1 MAGKKVFNYLKK
13 NILIQIYIIIILIFS
28 FFCRTYREIFYI
40 RKLNLKSEI
49 ILTIKGKGKQQ
60 ILSNKYQ
67 DILPSEIYIDGI
79 FHTSYSKEVNI
90 QKKGEHNITL
100 KWNSI
105 ITNCMAMFS
114 DLSNIIKIDFS
125 KFDTSYATTM
135 FLMFG
140 NCISLISLDLSR
152 FNTSLVKDMCSMFY
166 ECISLTSI
174 NLANFDTSL
183 VTNMYTM
190 FYDCY
195 SLTSL
200 EVNHFNTSLVNNMNN
215 MFSECH
221 SIISLDLSNF
231 NTSSVENM
239 DAMFYSCY
247 SLISLDLKNFNT
259 EKVLAI
265 SDIFHGCRSLIFL
278 NLASFVLMNRN
289 TTANEM
295 FTEINR
301 KVILC
306 IDISKNPIVNF
317 GNLLS
322 NIDCNNTCFKD
333 SKKINVHD
341 QKCVFDCNSN
351 SENQYEYNNK
361 CYPECPE
368 NTHSS
373 SENEFLCEDN
383 IKVNCKELGKYYN
396 YNQTLCIDEIPEG
409 YFLNDTIYNTIDKCH
424 QDCKT
429 CDKKYNDTN
438 SNCNSC
444 LNDKYFY
451 WGNCLSNCTNGYF
464 IDSSGKK
471 ICKCISNK
479 KCKECLND
487 NLEPDMCISCN
498 AGYFQKID
506 EIHSD
511 NSLIKCYKDPEGYY
525 LDNDI
530 YKPCY
535 PSCKKCSELGDKND
549 HKCIECLSDYG
560 IKENNNCYK
569 NCSFY
574 YYYTSKMY
582 LCTYENK
589 CPEEQNKLILDKK
602 KCIDEC
608 INDDTYQF
616 EFNNTCYKSCPEG
629 TKISKNNNHLCSV
642 ECPENKPYENQNSKC
657 TQECN
662 AIDFFNGICKINNN
676 NPKTIDDMAKTIKEQ
691 LNQTLDEFMMNIT
704 NNEQKDLLIKAKDT
718 TYQITTTDNQKNNK
732 YEDVSVINLGE
743 CENILKTKN
752 HIDPSKSL
760 IIFKIDYYV
769 PGISI
774 PVIGYEVYHPD
785 TKVKLELDDCKNA
798 LIDLDIPVSINENE
812 LFKNDPNNEYYTNEC
827 FPYTSENGTD
837 IILNDRKEE
846 FIDNNLSLCENKCSY
861 NGYNENTKKVSC
873 ECEAKS
879 KEFVISELISD
890 KNLLSNNF
898 VIDNSTNTNLITM
911 KCIYTLFTKE
921 GMIDNIA
928 SYILASILL
937 LFIILA
943 ILFYKIGFYFLEND
957 IQEIISL
964 KQKNGINNGLQHNKK
979 LIKIKKK
986 KKKEKKEKDLA
997 NPKKRKKIGVA
1008 IKQANIQ
1015 KENNNIY
1022 KSSSKI
1028 NLKNTVVLMNSEK
1041 EQSNNHINI
1050 YNNKIKRNDK
1060 MNFYDFELNSFDF
1073 KESLKY
1079 DKRTYIKYYFSL
1091 IKRKHPIIF
1100 AFIPVKDYNTM
1111 IIKYSLFLVS
1121 FVIYFSINTLL
1132 FTDKT
1137 VHKIYEDQGV
1147 YNVGYHIP
1155 KIILSFIISHII
1167 FSIIKYFSLSERDIL
1182 KIKYELSTEKAMNKA
1197 DKIKRCLIMKYICF
1211 YLIGVVFL
1219 IFFWY
1224 YLSSFCSVYKNSQIH
1239 LIINTIISFSLSIL
1253 YPFVINLIPG
1263 SLRIISLKN
1272 RIKYLFYVS
1281 KVLQLL

>member
-140 NCISLISLDLSR
+140 NCISLISLDLSS

-174 NLANFDTSL
+174 NLSNFDTSL

-295 FTEINR
+295 FTEINI

-487 NLEPDMCISCN
+487 NLESDMCISCN

-616 EFNNTCYKSCPEG
+616 EFNNTCYTSCPEG

-774 PVIGYEVYHPD
+774 PVIGYEVY
-785 TKVKLELDDCKNA
+785 
-798 LIDLDIPVSINENE
+798 
-812 LFKNDPNNEYYTNEC
+812 
-827 FPYTSENGTD
+827 
-837 IILNDRKEE
+837 LN
-846 FIDNNLSLCENKCSY
+846 
-861 NGYNENTKKVSC
+861 
-873 ECEAKS
+873 
-879 KEFVISELISD
+879 
-890 KNLLSNNF
+890 
-898 VIDNSTNTNLITM
+898 
-911 KCIYTLFTKE
+911 
-921 GMIDNIA
+921 
-928 SYILASILL
+928 
-937 LFIILA
+937 
-943 ILFYKIGFYFLEND
+943 
-957 IQEIISL
+957 
-964 KQKNGINNGLQHNKK
+964 
-979 LIKIKKK
+979 
-986 KKKEKKEKDLA
+986 
-997 NPKKRKKIGVA
+997 
-1008 IKQANIQ
+1008 
-1015 KENNNIY
+1015 
-1022 KSSSKI
+1022 
-1028 NLKNTVVLMNSEK
+1028 
-1041 EQSNNHINI
+1041 
-1050 YNNKIKRNDK
+1050 
-1060 MNFYDFELNSFDF
+1060 
-1073 KESLKY
+1073 
-1079 DKRTYIKYYFSL
+1079 
-1091 IKRKHPIIF
+1091 
-1100 AFIPVKDYNTM
+1100 
-1111 IIKYSLFLVS
+1111 
-1121 FVIYFSINTLL
+1121 
-1132 FTDKT
+1132 
-1137 VHKIYEDQGV
+1137 
-1147 YNVGYHIP
+1147 
-1155 KIILSFIISHII
+1155 
-1167 FSIIKYFSLSERDIL
+1167 
-1182 KIKYELSTEKAMNKA
+1182 
-1197 DKIKRCLIMKYICF
+1197 
-1211 YLIGVVFL
+1211 
-1219 IFFWY
+1219 
-1224 YLSSFCSVYKNSQIH
+1224 
-1239 LIINTIISFSLSIL
+1239 
-1253 YPFVINLIPG
+1253 
-1263 SLRIISLKN
+1263 
-1272 RIKYLFYVS
+1272 
-1281 KVLQLL
+1281 